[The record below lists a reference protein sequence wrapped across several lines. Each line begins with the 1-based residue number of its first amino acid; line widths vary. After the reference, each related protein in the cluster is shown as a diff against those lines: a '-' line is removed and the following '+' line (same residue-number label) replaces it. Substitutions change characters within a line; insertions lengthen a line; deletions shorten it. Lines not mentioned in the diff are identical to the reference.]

1 MGAKFSDDYP
11 DELELKVTEEE
22 DRTIVEARLEQTAEQ
37 CYRLFS
43 DADHIAEWLVVVGT
57 VVVRRRDDRGRALE
71 VDFLGSLERAS
82 VAYTLSY
89 EYDDP
94 QLEVRWRHGGGSLK
108 RLAGSARFLPDGE
121 HCRLRYTLAT
131 EQPRGLPPWAD
142 ELYRARPA
150 ETVVLDFCEWLDRRH
165 SRL

>member
-1 MGAKFSDDYP
+1 MTLVVRPERLGSRSARDRIDPPTSARHIIGSWAPSSRTTTPTSF
-11 DELELKVTEEE
+11 ELKVTEEE
-22 DRTIVEARLEQTAEQ
+22 DRTVVEARLEQTAEQ

-94 QLEVRWRHGGGSLK
+94 QLEVRWRHG
-108 RLAGSARFLPDGE
+108 AA
-121 HCRLRYTLAT
+121 A
-131 EQPRGLPPWAD
+131 
-142 ELYRARPA
+142 
-150 ETVVLDFCEWLDRRH
+150 
-165 SRL
+165 